1 MVVMASTEESDSS
14 AISSST
20 TLRSALTRSKISF
33 AVKACPNLPIPMR
46 LSSVAQTQPFKIPGC
61 YSSQLF
67 RRSPAD
73 FSQLANRIHQKR
85 RLVALAAVWDRRQI
99 RRVGFDQQPVRRG
112 QPRRLADRLGFGKCQ
127 DAAEAQMKSQ
137 VQRFPRFG
145 RSAGETMEDAGAAVV
160 LPQNLHRFG
169 PGFPRVDHNWLARLP
184 RQ

>member
-61 YSSQLF
+61 YSSHLF

-73 FSQLANRIHQKR
+73 FSQLANRIHQER
-85 RLVALAAVWDRRQI
+85 RLVALAAVWNRRQV
-99 RRVGFDQQPVRRG
+99 RRVGLDQQPVRRG

-127 DAAEAQMKSQ
+127 DAAETQMKSP

-145 RSAGETMEDAGAAVV
+145 RSAGEAVEDAGASVI
-160 LPQNLHRFG
+160 LPQNLRRVR
-169 PGFPRVDHNWLARLP
+169 PGFPSVEPHWRAVVAC
-184 RQ
+184 